1 MTKLLVIADD
11 FTGALDTGIQFARE
25 GTKTCVAIGADGVLA
40 SRADY
45 PVIVIDS
52 ETRHL
57 PHGEAYETVC
67 RLVNEARAAGVG
79 YIYKKTDSALRGCV
93 GAELSAALDA
103 WPDAPELAFAP
114 AFPKMRRTTEG
125 GTQYINGVPVS
136 ESAFGRD
143 PFEPVR
149 HSYIPD
155 IIAEQSEVEVRLA
168 SSPASPY
175 GRQITV
181 YDASTDDDLAAIA
194 ETLKAKN
201 CTLAAGCAGLAA
213 HLETFIDL
221 PKGESLRP
229 RKTQGVFVVC
239 GSLNPI
245 SEEQLLNAEAAGFRR
260 ISLTSEQ
267 KLRED
272 YLSTGDGRRW
282 LKSLK
287 DACLSGVPVIV
298 DGFGS
303 IESNFEA
310 SGCDRAK
317 TEEIRQRVA
326 RRLGEIMYEW
336 FKFGLD
342 HTLVTIGGDTLAGFM
357 KKAECSELTPVCE
370 LSDGVVCSTLGLK
383 GRVLQIVSK
392 SGGFGYKNVLT
403 DIASQL
409 ATGGG
414 KQ

>member
-25 GTKTCVAIGADGVLA
+25 GTKTCVAIGAEDVLA

-125 GTQYINGVPVS
+125 GTQYIDGVPVG

-168 SSPASPY
+168 AEAASPY

-181 YDASTDDDLAAIA
+181 YDASTEEDLAEVAA
-194 ETLKAKN
+194 RLKAKG

-213 HLETFIDL
+213 HIGSFIEL
-221 PKGESLRP
+221 PKGKSQSP
-229 RKTQGVFVVC
+229 RKTKGMFVVC

-245 SEEQLLNAEAAGFRR
+245 SEAQILHAEAAGFER
-260 ISLTSEQ
+260 ISLTAEQ

-272 YLSTGDGRRW
+272 YLASSDGREW
-282 LKSLK
+282 LASLK
-287 DACLSGVPVIV
+287 RACLSGRPVVV
-298 DGFGS
+298 DVF
-303 IESNFEA
+303 A
-310 SGCDRAK
+310 SRVSDAASAIKDRLK

-326 RRLGEIMYEW
+326 RRLGEIMYAW
-336 FKFGLD
+336 FGFGLD

-357 KKAECSELTPVCE
+357 KKAGCSELTPVCE
-370 LSDGVVCSTLGLK
+370 LSDGVVCSTLGLG
-383 GRVLQIVSK
+383 GREVQIVSK
-392 SGGFGYKNVLT
+392 SGGFGKSSVLT
-403 DIASQL
+403 DVVSQL
-409 ATGGG
+409 VTGGG
-414 KQ
+414 K

>member
-57 PHGEAYETVC
+57 PHIEAYETVC
-67 RLVNEARAAGVG
+67 KLVNEARAAGVG

-103 WPDAPELAFAP
+103 WPGADELAFVP
-114 AFPKMRRTTEG
+114 AFPKVRRTTKG
-125 GTQYINGVPVS
+125 GTQYIDGVPVS

-168 SSPASPY
+168 SEAASPY

-181 YDASTDDDLAAIA
+181 YDASTEEDLAEVAA
-194 ETLKAKN
+194 RLKAKG

-213 HLETFIDL
+213 HLGVFIEL
-221 PKGESLRP
+221 PKGKARSP
-229 RKTQGVFVVC
+229 RKTKGMFVVC

-245 SEEQLLNAEAAGFRR
+245 SEAQILHAEAAGFKR
-260 ISLTSEQ
+260 ISLTPEQ

-272 YLSTGDGRRW
+272 YLTSENGREW
-282 LKSLK
+282 LASLK
-287 DACLSGVPVIV
+287 EACLSDSPVIV
-298 DGFGS
+298 DGFGCV
-303 IESNFEA
+303 EDGA
-310 SGCDRAK
+310 SSMP
-317 TEEIRQRVA
+317 EERDKVEELRQRVA
-326 RRLGEIMYEW
+326 RRLGEIMYAW
-336 FKFGLD
+336 FGFGLD

-357 KKAECSELTPVCE
+357 KKAGCSELTPVCE
-370 LSDGVVCSTLGLK
+370 LSDGVVCSTLAL
-383 GRVLQIVSK
+383 GRREVQIVSK
-392 SGGFGYKNVLT
+392 SGGFGYDAVLN

-409 ATGGG
+409 LI
-414 KQ
+414 

>member
-57 PHGEAYETVC
+57 PHIEAYETVC
-67 RLVNEARAAGVG
+67 KLVNEARAAGVG

-103 WPDAPELAFAP
+103 WPGADELAFVP
-114 AFPKMRRTTEG
+114 AFPKVRRTTKG
-125 GTQYINGVPVS
+125 GTQYIDGVPVS

-168 SSPASPY
+168 SEAASPY

-181 YDASTDDDLAAIA
+181 YDASTEEDLAEVAA
-194 ETLKAKN
+194 RLKTKG

-213 HLETFIDL
+213 HLGVFIEL
-221 PKGESLRP
+221 PKGKARSP
-229 RKTQGVFVVC
+229 RKTKGMFVVC

-245 SEEQLLNAEAAGFRR
+245 SEAQILHAEAAGFKR
-260 ISLTSEQ
+260 ISLTPEQ

-272 YLSTGDGRRW
+272 YLTSENGREW
-282 LKSLK
+282 LASLK
-287 DACLSGVPVIV
+287 EACLSDSPVIV
-298 DGFGS
+298 DGFGCV
-303 IESNFEA
+303 EDGA
-310 SGCDRAK
+310 SSMP
-317 TEEIRQRVA
+317 EERDKVEELRQRVA
-326 RRLGEIMYEW
+326 RRLGEIMYAW
-336 FKFGLD
+336 FGFGLD

-357 KKAECSELTPVCE
+357 KKAGCSELTPVCE
-370 LSDGVVCSTLGLK
+370 LSDGVVCSTLAL
-383 GRVLQIVSK
+383 GRREVQIVSK
-392 SGGFGYKNVLT
+392 SGGFGYDAVLN

-409 ATGGG
+409 LI
-414 KQ
+414 

>member
-57 PHGEAYETVC
+57 PHIEAYETVC
-67 RLVNEARAAGVG
+67 KLVNEARAAGVG

-103 WPDAPELAFAP
+103 WPDADELAFVP
-114 AFPKMRRTTEG
+114 AFPKVRRTTKG
-125 GTQYINGVPVS
+125 GTQYIDGVPVS

-168 SSPASPY
+168 SEAASPY

-181 YDASTDDDLAAIA
+181 YDASTEEDLAEVAA
-194 ETLKAKN
+194 RLKTKG

-213 HLETFIDL
+213 HLGVFIEL
-221 PKGESLRP
+221 PKGKARSP
-229 RKTQGVFVVC
+229 RKTKGMFVVC

-245 SEEQLLNAEAAGFRR
+245 SEAQILHAEAAGFKR
-260 ISLTSEQ
+260 ISLTPEQ

-272 YLSTGDGRRW
+272 YLTSENGREW
-282 LKSLK
+282 LASLK
-287 DACLSGVPVIV
+287 EACLSDSPVIV
-298 DGFGS
+298 DGFGCV
-303 IESNFEA
+303 EDGA
-310 SGCDRAK
+310 SSMP
-317 TEEIRQRVA
+317 EERDKVEELRQRVA
-326 RRLGEIMYEW
+326 RRLGEIMYAW
-336 FKFGLD
+336 FGFGLD

-357 KKAECSELTPVCE
+357 KKAGCSELTPVCE
-370 LSDGVVCSTLGLK
+370 LSDGVVCSTLAL
-383 GRVLQIVSK
+383 GRREVQIVSK
-392 SGGFGYKNVLT
+392 SGGFGYDAVLN

-409 ATGGG
+409 LI
-414 KQ
+414 

>member
-57 PHGEAYETVC
+57 PHIEAYETVC
-67 RLVNEARAAGVG
+67 RLVNEARAADVG

-93 GAELSAALDA
+93 GAELSAA
-103 WPDAPELAFAP
+103 P

-125 GTQYINGVPVS
+125 GTQYIDGVPVG

-168 SSPASPY
+168 AEAASPY

-181 YDASTDDDLAAIA
+181 YDASTEEDLAEVAA
-194 ETLKAKN
+194 RLKAKG

-213 HLETFIDL
+213 HLGSFIKL
-221 PKGESLRP
+221 PKGKSQSP
-229 RKTQGVFVVC
+229 RKTKGMFIVC

-245 SEEQLLNAEAAGFRR
+245 SEAQILHAEAAGFER
-260 ISLTSEQ
+260 ISLTAEQ

-272 YLSTGDGRRW
+272 YLASSDGREW
-282 LKSLK
+282 LASLK
-287 DACLSGVPVIV
+287 RACLSGRPVVV
-298 DGFGS
+298 DVF
-303 IESNFEA
+303 A
-310 SGCDRAK
+310 SRVSDAASAIKDRLK

-326 RRLGEIMYEW
+326 RRLGEIMYAW
-336 FKFGLD
+336 FGFGLD

-357 KKAECSELTPVCE
+357 KKAGCSELTPVCE
-370 LSDGVVCSTLGLK
+370 LSDGVVCSTLALG
-383 GRVLQIVSK
+383 GREVQIVSK
-392 SGGFGYKNVLT
+392 SGGFGKSSVLT
-403 DIASQL
+403 DVVSQL
-409 ATGGG
+409 VTGGG
-414 KQ
+414 K

>member
-25 GTKTCVAIGADGVLA
+25 GTKTCVAIGTGGTLA
-40 SRADY
+40 QRSSF
-45 PVIVIDS
+45 PVVVIDS

-57 PHGEAYETVC
+57 PHIEAYETVC
-67 RLVNEARAAGVG
+67 KLVNEARAAGVE

-93 GAELSAALDA
+93 GAELTAALDA
-103 WPDAPELAFAP
+103 WPEAEELAFVP
-114 AFPKMRRTTEG
+114 AFPKMRRTTERG
-125 GTQYINGVPVS
+125 VQYIDGVPVS

-168 SSPASPY
+168 SEAASPY

-181 YDASTDDDLAAIA
+181 YDASTEEDMSNVAAA
-194 ETLKAKN
+194 LKAKG
-201 CTLAAGCAGLAA
+201 CTLSAGCAGLAA
-213 HLETFIDL
+213 HLGSFIEL
-221 PKGESLRP
+221 PKGEALHP
-229 RKTQGVFVVC
+229 KKTKGIFVVC

-245 SEEQLLNAEAAGFRR
+245 SEAQLLTAGAAGFKR

-272 YLSTGDGRRW
+272 YLSTDEGRAW
-282 LKSLK
+282 LAALK
-287 DACLSGVPVIV
+287 EACSSGTPVIV

-303 IESNFEA
+303 IESTFDRETK
-310 SGCDRAK
+310 DRAK
-317 TEEIRQRVA
+317 IEEIRQRVA

-336 FKFGLD
+336 FGFGLD

-357 KKAECSELTPVCE
+357 KKAGCSELTPVCE

-383 GRVLQIVSK
+383 GRALQIVSK
-392 SGGFGYKNVLT
+392 SGGFGGRNVLT

-409 ATGGG
+409 AIGGG
-414 KQ
+414 K

>member
-103 WPDAPELAFAP
+103 WPGADELAFVP
-114 AFPKMRRTTEG
+114 AFPKVRRTTKG
-125 GTQYINGVPVS
+125 GTQYIDGVPVS

-168 SSPASPY
+168 SEAASPY

-181 YDASTDDDLAAIA
+181 YDASTEEDLAEVAA
-194 ETLKAKN
+194 RLKTKG

-213 HLETFIDL
+213 HLGVFIEL
-221 PKGESLRP
+221 PKGKARSP
-229 RKTQGVFVVC
+229 RKTKGMFVVC

-245 SEEQLLNAEAAGFRR
+245 SEAQILHAEAAGFKR
-260 ISLTSEQ
+260 ISLTPEQ

-272 YLSTGDGRRW
+272 YLTSENGREW
-282 LKSLK
+282 LASLK
-287 DACLSGVPVIV
+287 EACLSDSPVIV
-298 DGFGS
+298 DGFGCV
-303 IESNFEA
+303 EDGA
-310 SGCDRAK
+310 SSMP
-317 TEEIRQRVA
+317 EERDKVEELRQRVA
-326 RRLGEIMYEW
+326 RRLGEIMYAW
-336 FKFGLD
+336 FGFGLD

-357 KKAECSELTPVCE
+357 KKAGCSELTPVCE
-370 LSDGVVCSTLGLK
+370 LSDGVVCSTLALG
-383 GRVLQIVSK
+383 GREVQIVSK
-392 SGGFGYKNVLT
+392 SGGFGYDAVLN

-409 ATGGG
+409 LI
-414 KQ
+414 

>member
-125 GTQYINGVPVS
+125 GTQY
-136 ESAFGRD
+136 
-143 PFEPVR
+143 FEPVR

-168 SSPASPY
+168 AEAASPY

-181 YDASTDDDLAAIA
+181 YDASTEEDLAEVAA
-194 ETLKAKN
+194 RLKTKG

-213 HLETFIDL
+213 HLGVFIEL
-221 PKGESLRP
+221 PKGKARSP
-229 RKTQGVFVVC
+229 RKTKGMFVVC

-245 SEEQLLNAEAAGFRR
+245 SEAQILHAEAAGFER
-260 ISLTSEQ
+260 ISLTAEQ

-272 YLSTGDGRRW
+272 YLASSDGREW
-282 LKSLK
+282 LASLK
-287 DACLSGVPVIV
+287 RACLSGRPVVV
-298 DGFGS
+298 DVF
-303 IESNFEA
+303 A
-310 SGCDRAK
+310 SRVSDAASAIKDRLK

-326 RRLGEIMYEW
+326 RRLGEIMYAW
-336 FKFGLD
+336 FGFGLD

-357 KKAECSELTPVCE
+357 KKAGCSELTPVCE
-370 LSDGVVCSTLGLK
+370 LSDGVVCSTLGLG
-383 GRVLQIVSK
+383 GREVQIVSK
-392 SGGFGYKNVLT
+392 SGGFGKSSVLT
-403 DIASQL
+403 DVVSQL
-409 ATGGG
+409 VTGGG
-414 KQ
+414 K